1 MNNSRT
7 LLLAA
12 VFMTGIFAS
21 DLAAQ
26 IPRIPGIRPA
36 PSPTPAKPTPPAR
49 EPSANTSGQAGYPKY
64 FYFTNEAKGKDK
76 ILKAADLIAC
86 ISGDNADPPNK
97 NAFMKVVPTVGGQ
110 KGRVIDAGTC
120 DVVVL
125 VIKDAEGEK
134 NLERDNEGFVV
145 YRIAGNDLEQVF
157 APKGGEYIAVGK
169 KDLAGTDRIAKVDVV
184 VCGPSE
190 IRDSYRPSPN
200 TWKSWSNYYMD
211 EERMGRLTPE
221 ASPLGRSCDLWI
233 MTPALFKAFEKRF
246 GAGFPVFDVSPA
258 NPELVRRK

>member
-1 MNNSRT
+1 MHRSR
-7 LLLAA
+7 LGAFAVLIAA
-12 VFMTGIFAS
+12 FFAV
-21 DLAAQ
+21 DAASQ

-36 PSPTPAKPTPPAR
+36 ASPTPAKQESPAR
-49 EPSANTSGQAGYPKY
+49 GTAPNTATNAAAYPKY
-64 FYFTNEAKGKDK
+64 FYFTTAAKGKDRL
-76 ILKAADLIAC
+76 LKAADLTAC

-97 NAFMKVVPTVGGQ
+97 NAFKKVVPTVGGQ

-134 NLERDNEGFVV
+134 NLERDNEGFAV

-169 KDLAGTDRIAKVDVV
+169 KDLAGADRIAKVDVV

-233 MTPALFKAFEKRF
+233 MTPSLFKAFEKRF
-246 GAGFPVFDVSPA
+246 GTGFPIFDVSPS